1 MADFLEL
8 FGSPLVACLLMG
20 AILSYLGTH
29 VLRREVIFV
38 DIAVAQVA
46 AVGALAAHMI
56 FDVEESTPIAYL
68 CSVLCVLVMAVFYA
82 VVRGKVQSISI
93 EAVIGISYAITAA
106 GAMFLVG
113 IEPGHAHAHEILAGG
128 LLWITWQD
136 VMMAAVVFV
145 IVGTLLYVFR
155 GPLSAVSASHDAAV
169 SQALNA
175 VWWDFVFYALLG
187 VVITVAVRLSGVVTV
202 FAMLIIPAT
211 TSALLASSGFARLLL
226 AWIAVAVGSLAGL
239 LASYYQDFSAGPAI
253 ALSLGTLLAAVAIL
267 VRLRQCWPPRRDSP
281 AYAESANDHPS

>member
-8 FGSPLVACLLMG
+8 FGPPLVACVLMG
-20 AILSYLGTH
+20 SVLCHLGTH
-29 VLRREVIFV
+29 VLRREVIFI

-46 AVGALAAHMI
+46 AVGALAAHMV
-56 FDVEESTPIAYL
+56 FHVEEEAFISYL
-68 CSVLCVLVMAVFYA
+68 CSLVCVLLVAAFYA
-82 VVRGKVQSISI
+82 VVCWKVKSIPI

-128 LLWITWQD
+128 LLWVTWSD
-136 VMMAAVVFV
+136 VAMAAGILFLA
-145 IVGTLLYVFR
+145 GLALYAFR
-155 GPLSAVSASHDAAV
+155 RPLAAASASHSSVAGND
-169 SQALNA
+169 LRT

-211 TSALLASSGFARLLL
+211 TSALLVPSGIVRLLL
-226 AWIAVAVGSLAGL
+226 AWIAVVIASLGGL
-239 LASYYQDFSAGPAI
+239 LASYYHDFSAGPAI
-253 ALSLGTLLAAVAIL
+253 ALCLSVLLIL
-267 VRLRQCWPPRRDSP
+267 VAALVRTRHLLKHSR
-281 AYAESANDHPS
+281 A

>member
-20 AILSYLGTH
+20 AILSHLGTH

-56 FDVEESTPIAYL
+56 FDVEESAPVAYL
-68 CSVLCVLVMAVFYA
+68 CSVLCVLAMAAFYA
-82 VVRGKVQSISI
+82 VVRAKVRSISI

-136 VMMAAVVFV
+136 VTIAAAVF
-145 IVGTLLYVFR
+145 IVVGILLYVFR
-155 GPLSAVSASHDAAV
+155 IPLSAVSASHDVAA
-169 SQALNA
+169 SQTLNV

-211 TSALLASSGFARLLL
+211 TSALFASGAMARLLL
-226 AWIAVAVGSLAGL
+226 AWIIVAIGSLAGL

-267 VRLRQCWPPRRDSP
+267 VRLWQYWLPRRNVP
-281 AYAESANDHPS
+281 AYAESADNHPS